1 MICSISL
8 LLDELTTLVLL
19 SPQIPLRLLG
29 IPSFLRVSFNFTRQ
43 HLQQDLCLFFQQSR
57 SKSDVFSTAVI
68 SGDFG
73 VHQDSAGRP
82 FIDRDPKLFRHVLN
96 YLRSQCTNL
105 AVGAPSPLYALP
117 HGHAPLT
124 RSVHA
129 FSPSLTFSPP
139 PPPCLCL
146 SPSLSL
152 SLSLSFLIQLEHESK
167 SKLAA
172 LSAEAEFYQVGPL
185 MTEIN
190 MRIAALNRGEAA
202 AAQREAEAAQRE
214 AAERRC
220 RERSRGRDTSRGRL
234 PTRRSDSNVASGEG
248 GETLSQA
255 TTTDGYESAS
265 ASDNEDPE
273 HNTPLSQGR
282 YEEAAH
288 ADLISQA
295 ASNMDSDF

>member
-1 MICSISL
+1 
-8 LLDELTTLVLL
+8 
-19 SPQIPLRLLG
+19 
-29 IPSFLRVSFNFTRQ
+29 
-43 HLQQDLCLFFQQSR
+43 
-57 SKSDVFSTAVI
+57 VI

-105 AVGAPSPLYALP
+105 AVSAPSPLYTLL

-124 RSVHA
+124 WSAHI
-129 FSPSLTFSPP
+129 FPTSLTSPFPPPFSSPSLPFW
-139 PPPCLCL
+139 
-146 SPSLSL
+146 
-152 SLSLSFLIQLEHESK
+152 IQLEHESK

-234 PTRRSDSNVASGEG
+234 PMRRSDSNIASGEG